1 MKKLLIF
8 SLFLVVLTTFV
19 FGGWEFES
27 VFYTEPGTEITNS
40 YGAHGIAVDPA
51 GNIWFGMYNYAT
63 DSTVTAT
70 DTVYYWGPRVF
81 DPSGTELA
89 MSPIK
94 MLTIGGVTD
103 TLFSS
108 CKGLATDKD
117 GNILLTVS
125 GALYRIN
132 YQTGEGM
139 NKYVTAD
146 LGTGSW
152 TKAAVDENGNILIS
166 SVGQGKPVKILQ
178 HDFTE
183 IGNALGDNSGAY
195 NRAIAVTPD
204 GKDMYL
210 GSTWNG
216 LGIRHYHSDIPGV
229 LEYTPVDTIGNRFI
243 DGALDTTWIYTS
255 DTTIV
260 GTDTTITIDTT
271 FTTEPFYSV
280 LWPEDITIGPEG
292 KVIYAANTQ
301 GEWSDKYRGSR
312 WLAFDLETGEELYT
326 IGTPEFDP
334 EAPYVNGAIW
344 NGRGAAWGPDG
355 NTMYLIDFGYCNI
368 TTWTKTSAIDNNVGS
383 IITTFNLKQNYPN
396 PFNPTT
402 TIPFSINN
410 SGLVK
415 LVVYDMLGHE
425 VATIVDKKMN
435 PGSYKFD
442 FDASGYATGMY
453 VYRLT
458 VDGKKMAKK
467 MLYIK

>member
-1 MKKLLIF
+1 MRKLLIF

-27 VFYTEPGTEITNS
+27 VFYTEPGTEITNA

-51 GNIWFGMYNYAT
+51 GNIWFGMYNYPT

-70 DTVYYWGPRVF
+70 DTIYYYGPRVF
-81 DPSGTELA
+81 DPSGTELS

-94 MLTIGGVTD
+94 MLTIDGVTD

-108 CKGLATDKD
+108 CRGLATDKD

-139 NKYVTAD
+139 NKYVSTD
-146 LGTGSW
+146 IGTGSW
-152 TKAAVDENGNILIS
+152 TKAGVDAEGRIFIAK
-166 SVGQGKPVKILQ
+166 VVPGGGPIKILN

-183 IGNALGDNSGAY
+183 LGNAVSSWSQIC
-195 NRAIAVTPD
+195 RALQVSAD
-204 GKDMYL
+204 GKDLYT

-216 LGIRHYHSDIPGV
+216 KGIIHFHSDIPGV
-229 LEYTPVDTIGNRFI
+229 LEYTPVDTIGNRYI
-243 DGALDTTWIYTS
+243 EGVLDTTWIYTS

-271 FTTEPFYSV
+271 FTTEPYYSV

-334 EAPYVNGAIW
+334 EKPYVNGAIW
-344 NGRGAAWGPDG
+344 NGRGAAWSADG

-368 TTWTKTSAIDNNVGS
+368 TKWSKTAAVDDNVGN
-383 IITTFNLKQNYPN
+383 IVRTFSLYQNFPN

-402 TIPFSINN
+402 TIPFTIEN
-410 SGLVK
+410 SGLIK
-415 LVVYDMLGHE
+415 LIVYDMLGHE
-425 VATIVDKKMN
+425 VATLVNKKMN
-435 PGSYKFD
+435 PGSYKFE
-442 FDASGYATGMY
+442 FDATQHATGMY
-453 VYRLT
+453 IYRLT
-458 VDGKKMAKK
+458 VDGKQMAKK
-467 MLYIK
+467 MLYVK